1 MAIKI
6 LAIIRTIIHG
16 FLFLMAIR
24 TQNVTV
30 EENSW
35 VLYFP
40 LINWKRN

>member
-24 TQNVTV
+24 TQNVTT
-30 EENSW
+30 N
-35 VLYFP
+35 
-40 LINWKRN
+40 